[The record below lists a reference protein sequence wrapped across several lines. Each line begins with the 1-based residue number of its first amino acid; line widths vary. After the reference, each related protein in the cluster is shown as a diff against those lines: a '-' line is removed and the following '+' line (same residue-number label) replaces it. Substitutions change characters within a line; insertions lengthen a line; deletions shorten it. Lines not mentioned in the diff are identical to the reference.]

1 MGSKIA
7 ATTRLGYVRLTVPDL
22 NRAVKFYEEII
33 GMKTRARKNGVA
45 FLGAGKEDL
54 LVLKENPEAKRTR
67 GTSGLYH
74 FAILTPSR
82 RDLARSLHRL
92 AETQT
97 PVEGFADHL
106 VSEAIYLPDPDGN
119 GIEIYRDRPRDEW
132 QFQNGTLKMAADPL
146 DLDGIREELRAE
158 DKTWRGLDAATILGH
173 MHLHVAQIAPAQEF
187 YVNVLGF
194 DLVMRYG
201 PSAAFVSAGGYHHH
215 LGFNTWAGIGAP
227 PPPRDA
233 VGLDYWVVRVPDAR
247 ELGKIADRIQNAG
260 VKVEETEEGL
270 LARDPS
276 QNAVVITD
284 R

>member
-1 MGSKIA
+1 MIHANTKLA
-7 ATTRLGYVRLTVPDL
+7 RVQLTVCDL
-22 NRAVKFYEEII
+22 NRSVKFYEEII

-54 LVLKENPEAKRTR
+54 LVLKENPDAKQTR

-74 FAILTPSR
+74 FAILVPSR
-82 RDLARSLHRL
+82 LALAHSLQRL
-92 AETQT
+92 ADTQT
-97 PVEGFADHL
+97 AVEGFADHL

-119 GIEIYRDRPRDEW
+119 GIEIYRDRPRDQW
-132 QFQNGTLKMAADPL
+132 RDADGKLKMASDPI
-146 DLDGIREELRAE
+146 DLDGILAELQGQ
-158 DKTWRGLDAATILGH
+158 DQTWRGLDAATVLGH
-173 MHLHVAQIAPAQEF
+173 MHLHVAHIAPAQEF

-215 LGFNTWAGIGAP
+215 LGLNTWAGVGAP

-233 VGLDYWVVRVPDAR
+233 VGLDYWVVRVPDAT
-247 ELGKIADRIQNAG
+247 ELGKIADRVQNAG
-260 VKVEETEEGL
+260 VKVEETDEGL

-276 QNAVVITD
+276 QNAVVIAAG
-284 R
+284 